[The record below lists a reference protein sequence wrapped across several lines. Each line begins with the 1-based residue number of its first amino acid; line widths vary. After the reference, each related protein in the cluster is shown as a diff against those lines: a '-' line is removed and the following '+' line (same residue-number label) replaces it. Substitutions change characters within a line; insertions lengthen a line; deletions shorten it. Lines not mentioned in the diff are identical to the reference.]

1 MTEFLKI
8 ARLEEES
15 VARIRA
21 LEKEYEVHIMAF
33 APGPDIASLP
43 TDQVERIKALEEEL
57 GVTLLVYE
65 GPQ

>member
-8 ARLEEES
+8 AHLEEES
-15 VARIRA
+15 VARIRT
-21 LEKEYEVHIMAF
+21 LENELGVHIMAF

-43 TDQVERIKALEEEL
+43 TEMIERIKALEEEL

-65 GPQ
+65 GS